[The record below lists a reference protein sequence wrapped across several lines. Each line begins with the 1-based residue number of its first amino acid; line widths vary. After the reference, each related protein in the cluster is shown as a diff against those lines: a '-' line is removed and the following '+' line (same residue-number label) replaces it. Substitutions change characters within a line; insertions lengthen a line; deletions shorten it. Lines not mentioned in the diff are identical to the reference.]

1 MLEVHYYGP
10 VVSYGRQEAYDG
22 YREGQGGKGTEVDA
36 EVEKREGE
44 GGEGEI
50 GSFVRAARDGKRI
63 RTRRMLFR

>member
-36 EVEKREGE
+36 EVEKREKDRGE
-44 GGEGEI
+44 RE
-50 GSFVRAARDGKRI
+50 R
-63 RTRRMLFR
+63 